1 MTFLVGF
8 RCLGCEREVSK
19 KDGRYTCPSCGEN
32 LNAVYDDAALRKIAS
47 RKRFQRDARR
57 DIFRYGAFLPL
68 RNPSAG
74 LPLSVGNSPLYRAKS
89 LAKELG
95 VSNLYLKDETREP
108 SASFKDRASAVVLA
122 WAKEERLLYKKR
134 RFQIVACAS
143 TGNAGSSLACLAAAA
158 QMPVVIF
165 VPKKAP
171 PAKIAQLAAFGARLI
186 LVEGSYDDAFD
197 TCQLACEK
205 FGWYNRST
213 GINPLTREG
222 KKTCAYEI
230 CEQLN
235 WRAPDF
241 VFVSVGDGNIL
252 SGLWKGFKDFKEAGL
267 IEKLPKMIAVQSKKS
282 NAISLAFRNGLGLMP
297 PVLMRVKAKT
307 LADSICVDKPRD
319 GLAAIL
325 ALKESEGD
333 AVEVSDEE
341 ILQMIP
347 LVAEKTG
354 IFGEPAGVASVAG
367 LKRYSRKIKTDETAV
382 CVITGNGLKDIASAM
397 RAKPRYPI
405 KRMAPKDISGL
416 KSLL

>member
-1 MTFLVGF
+1 MNFWLGF
-8 RCLGCEREVSK
+8 RCLGCQREVSK

-32 LNAVYDDAALRKIAS
+32 LDAVYDDAALRKIVS
-47 RKRFQRDARR
+47 RKKFQRDGRR

-68 RNPSAG
+68 RNPSTG
-74 LPLSVGNSPLYRAKS
+74 LPLAVGNSPLYRVGA
-89 LAKELG
+89 LG
-95 VSNLYLKDETREP
+95 KNLDVPNLYLKDETREP

-122 WAKEERLLYKKR
+122 WAREEKISR
-134 RFQIVACAS
+134 VACAS
-143 TGNAGSSLACLAAAA
+143 TGNAGSSLACLAAST
-158 QMPVVIF
+158 QIPVVIF
-165 VPKKAP
+165 VPRKAP

-230 CEQLN
+230 CEQMN
-235 WRAPDF
+235 WKTPDW

-282 NAISLAFRNGLGLMP
+282 NAVSLAFRNGLELMP
-297 PVLMRVKAKT
+297 VKAGT

-319 GLAAIL
+319 GLAALL
-325 ALKESEGD
+325 ALKESGGE

-341 ILQMIP
+341 ILQAIP
-347 LVAEKTG
+347 LVAERTG

-367 LKRYSRKIKTDETAV
+367 LKRHSRKIKADETAV
-382 CVITGNGLKDIASAM
+382 CIITGNGLKDIASAM
-397 RAKPRYPI
+397 KARPHYPPMRCAPRNI
-405 KRMAPKDISGL
+405 LGL
-416 KSLL
+416 KHI